1 MLVNRKPVS
10 LTLPELLYDKLYWYC
25 WREGKMRTRVIE
37 KAIEQYLDG
46 KGLLDELKRTAE
58 ADTGES

>member
-1 MLVNRKPVS
+1 
-10 LTLPELLYDKLYWYC
+10 
-25 WREGKMRTRVIE
+25 MRTRVIE